1 MSRTSHSVA
10 CVALLTLTLHLPGSA
25 WADEIFAETPRKP
38 GLHLRNLVDR
48 TADVAVQ
55 ALSLLGVNYKYGGT
69 SPETGMDCSGLV
81 QHVFKEAWGARLPRT
96 TSEISLAGQP
106 VNHEEL
112 QPGDLVFFNTL
123 RRTFSHV
130 GIYLGDKKFIHSP
143 SSGGQVRVESM
154 DVSYWKSRFNG
165 ARRISDPVQLLSASQ

>member
-1 MSRTSHSVA
+1 MSRPSHSAA
-10 CVALLTLTLHLPGSA
+10 CAVLLTLTLSLPGSA
-25 WADEIFAETPRKP
+25 WAEEVFADTPRKP
-38 GLHLRNLVDR
+38 GAHLRHLVDR

-55 ALSLLGVNYKYGGT
+55 ALSLLGVNYQYGGT

-81 QHVFKEAWGARLPRT
+81 QHVFQEAWGARLPRT
-96 TSEISLAGQP
+96 TSEISQAGQA
-106 VNHEEL
+106 VNHAEL

-143 SSGGQVRVESM
+143 SSGGKVRVESM

-165 ARRISDPVQLLSASQ
+165 ARRISDPVQLLSSTQ